1 MIHNVSFQRKVLYL
15 CGIALLLF
23 PLYMIGRPA
32 TRSPGGVRESDA
44 RPGGTLA
51 QLRADYDLSQA
62 ELGDIDPASESM
74 KLATLG
80 MRGVAANILWS
91 KANEYK
97 RKENWEALVATV
109 NQMARLQPN
118 FISVWEFQSHN
129 LSYNISVEQDDY
141 RFRYQWVKRGIEY
154 LIKGVQYNRKSPR
167 LFWTLGWY
175 TGQKF
180 GRADEHKQFRVLF
193 RDDSGFHDELKEHI
207 AVDDARG
214 AYGDPDNWLVS
225 RLWYLRAYNLVDRQ
239 GVPLR
244 RKSHHIFFADGPKS
258 WMNYAVA
265 IESEGIL
272 DEQAEYAWRR
282 GGEEWE
288 DYGKRIV
295 PTSWGVNI
303 RLGDLETVTAEA
315 AEKRRELEELAPGV
329 REDILAEKIAALTDT
344 QRQAYEKKIEDIED
358 EATYRLHWEAK
369 SLVAVTDREVA
380 QRAPANLRAKANRLA
395 SEAMELDENADR
407 IARYRGNVNFGYWA
421 TRCRVEQLPE
431 TVAARRHVFLAKD
444 KNNKGELEAAEAEYE
459 KAWDLWAK
467 IILVDNPELVQQLMA
482 DDLYEDVEQ
491 YVKMLG
497 QLEKKLPAD
506 FPLLPLIEKYGEV
519 PDHLKNRP
527 RSPSKAD
534 DTADD
539 ATPGTEPAKPEAPDE
554 ATESTP
560 AEAMPAGEKEAP
572 PEKPASEKPTE

>member
-1 MIHNVSFQRKVLYL
+1 MIRNVSFQRKVLYL

-32 TRSPGGVRESDA
+32 TSRSNDGAGDANA

-51 QLRADYDLSQA
+51 RLRVRYDLSQA

-97 RKENWEALVATV
+97 RTENWEALIATV

-129 LSYNISVEQDDY
+129 LSYNISVEHDDY
-141 RFRYQWVKRGIEY
+141 RFRYHWVKKGIEY
-154 LIKGVQYNRKSPR
+154 LIKGVQYNRNSPR

-193 RDDSGFHDELKEHI
+193 RDDEDFHNQLKEYVN
-207 AVDDARG
+207 VDEARG

-239 GVPLR
+239 GAPLR
-244 RKSHHIFFADGPKS
+244 GKSPHIFFADGPKS
-258 WMNYAVA
+258 WMNYAAA

-272 DEQAEYAWRR
+272 DEQAEYAWSK
-282 GGEEWE
+282 GGEEWKA
-288 DYGKRIV
+288 YGKRLV

-303 RLGDLETVTAEA
+303 RLGDLGRLRAEVQKLRVELDELIPGGRNA
-315 AEKRRELEELAPGV
+315 VVEEKKAKLTDAQR
-329 REDILAEKIAALTDT
+329 AALAKNLTEID
-344 QRQAYEKKIEDIED
+344 D
-358 EATYRLHWEAK
+358 EAEYRLHWK
-369 SLVAVTDREVA
+369 AVELTAVSDREVA
-380 QRAPANLRAKANRLA
+380 QHAPTRLRAKANRLA
-395 SEAMELDENADR
+395 SDAMAADENAER
-407 IARYRGNVNFGYWA
+407 VERYRSNVNYAYWA

-431 TVAARRHVFLAKD
+431 TVAARRHVFAAKD
-444 KNNKGELEAAEAEYE
+444 KYDKGELEAAEIEYN

-467 IILVDNPELVQQLMA
+467 IVFQDNPELVQQLMA
-482 DDLYEDVEQ
+482 DDLFEDVEQ
-491 YVKMLG
+491 YVRMLG
-497 QLEKKLPAD
+497 QLEKRLPAD
-506 FPLLPLIEKYGEV
+506 FKLMPLLEKFGEI
-519 PDHLKNRP
+519 PDDIKPKRGAAP
-527 RSPSKAD
+527 KAKSSD
-534 DTADD
+534 NAD
-539 ATPGTEPAKPEAPDE
+539 AEPPAPEAKSEHSDDP
-554 ATESTP
+554 
-560 AEAMPAGEKEAP
+560 GP
-572 PEKPASEKPTE
+572 PEKAAL